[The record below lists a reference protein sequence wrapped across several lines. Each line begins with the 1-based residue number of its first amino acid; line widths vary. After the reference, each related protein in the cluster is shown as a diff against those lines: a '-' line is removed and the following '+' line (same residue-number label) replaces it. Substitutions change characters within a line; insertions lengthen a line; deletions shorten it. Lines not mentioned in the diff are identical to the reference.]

1 MKREIIFRGKRVDNG
16 EWISGWLIKGFA
28 DSFYIMNEC
37 SYGEHLDYGGD
48 AYGRFNKVIPE
59 TVGQFTGL
67 TDKNG
72 NKIFEGDVIAL
83 PYITP
88 MGQITSEEDEDLR
101 THVIYENGEFALR
114 NTPLSEW
121 IEREEGEYIPNHG
134 NKVIFKGF
142 LGTVIGNIHESLT
155 PNK

>member
-1 MKREIIFRGKRVDNG
+1 MREIIFRGKRVDND
-16 EWISGWLIKGFA
+16 EWLYGDLCRVNEQVLIQPEWEYPNQW
-28 DSFYIMNEC
+28 DDVDMN
-37 SYGEHLDYGGD
+37 
-48 AYGRFNKVIPE
+48 VIPE

-67 TDKNG
+67 LDKNG
-72 NKIFEGDVIAL
+72 NKIFEGDIIAL

-88 MGQITSEEDEDLR
+88 MGQITSEEDEYLR
-101 THVIYENGEFALR
+101 THVIFENGEFALK